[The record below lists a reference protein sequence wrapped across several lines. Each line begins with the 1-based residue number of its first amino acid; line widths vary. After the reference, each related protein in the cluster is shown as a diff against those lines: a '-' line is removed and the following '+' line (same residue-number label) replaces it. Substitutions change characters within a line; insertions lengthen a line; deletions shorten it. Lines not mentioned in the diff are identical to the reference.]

1 MDKGGHWGMTKRTLK
16 KTFSTI
22 IAMAAVLLALIAIK
36 PGRFGGAVG
45 ILGDEDDD
53 TDVFAIVDVIEDL

>member
-1 MDKGGHWGMTKRTLK
+1 MTKRALK

-22 IAMAAVLLALIAIK
+22 IAMTAILLALIAIR
-36 PGRFGGAVG
+36 PGKFAGAVG
-45 ILGDEDDD
+45 TLGDEDDD